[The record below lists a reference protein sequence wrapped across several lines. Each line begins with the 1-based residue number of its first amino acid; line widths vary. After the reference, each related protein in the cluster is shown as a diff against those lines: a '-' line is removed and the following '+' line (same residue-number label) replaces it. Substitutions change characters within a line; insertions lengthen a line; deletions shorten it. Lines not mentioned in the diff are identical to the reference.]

1 MSQAA
6 TRAAATIRVFL
17 LEDFDAVRRGVL
29 ELLDEE
35 PDIAVVGEAA
45 TVAEA
50 LRLAPLLRPHVA
62 VLDVRLPDG
71 DGVAVCRNLS
81 SRVPELRCVL
91 LTSLAEDD
99 ALLAAVLAGAA
110 GYRLKQIR
118 GTDLADAV
126 RAAATGRSLLDPES
140 RARALDRIRALTEP
154 ACTPAVLSGQQR
166 AVLDL
171 IVAGRTDREIAGR
184 MGLTEEAVRGVV
196 DQVLADL
203 GVQRFTARTSVPPA
217 HRT

>member
-118 GTDLADAV
+118 GTDLPDAV
-126 RAAATGRSLLDPES
+126 RTAATGRSLLDPES

-154 ACTPAVLSGQQR
+154 AGTPAVLSGQQR
-166 AVLDL
+166 AALDL
-171 IVAGRTDREIAGR
+171 IVAGRTDREIAER